1 MTIAWTAV
9 RVSGER
15 VGSVHP
21 QWVSIN
27 NGVYVCYNCSGV
39 HRGFGVQY
47 SFIRSLSMDAISD
60 KQRKILSHGG
70 NKRFA
75 EFMEMYGLNSTPAG
89 VKYKTK
95 AAEFYRGMLK
105 AMTEGTA
112 YNQPMPDEEEGREV
126 LKSYSTNEPKTLQ
139 QTPSY
144 ESYSNQPAHDIG
156 EGNEG
161 FFDKIAG
168 AAKDFGQ
175 MTKSAA
181 GSVWEKGK
189 SLAGNEKIGA
199 LASATKKG
207 LSKAKGGLTSAG
219 KAIANKFSSLFGKSH
234 NSMEEEMPH
243 SSESQEYGTYKGVD
257 VFRHGKE
264 DAEEPEEHKEYENHH
279 AIEEAPKRPAN
290 VDLLGLEDTEQVEP
304 KKSENHKN
312 PKNGSHED
320 SKNAHNDLFDMLFE
334 NGGSDA
340 VQHNV
345 KPKTDLLDL
354 DFS

>member
-1 MTIAWTAV
+1 MKGSKV
-9 RVSGER
+9 DDDHCMDCGRVGES

-75 EFMEMYGLNSTPAG
+75 EFMEMYGLGSAPAS

-105 AMTEGTA
+105 AMTEGTT
-112 YNQPMPDEEEGREV
+112 YSQPMPDDEEGREV
-126 LKSYSTNEPKTLQ
+126 LKSYSTSEPKTAQ
-139 QTPSY
+139 QIPNY
-144 ESYSNQPAHDIG
+144 ESYSNQPAHDIA

-189 SLAGNEKIGA
+189 SLAVHLITIGR
-199 LASATKKG
+199 
-207 LSKAKGGLTSAG
+207 
-219 KAIANKFSSLFGKSH
+219 
-234 NSMEEEMPH
+234 
-243 SSESQEYGTYKGVD
+243 GT
-257 VFRHGKE
+257 R
-264 DAEEPEEHKEYENHH
+264 
-279 AIEEAPKRPAN
+279 R
-290 VDLLGLEDTEQVEP
+290 LGRWRRRRRRGFQRRRAD
-304 KKSENHKN
+304 
-312 PKNGSHED
+312 
-320 SKNAHNDLFDMLFE
+320 
-334 NGGSDA
+334 
-340 VQHNV
+340 
-345 KPKTDLLDL
+345 
-354 DFS
+354 